1 MDNLSKGT
9 LSSKVH
15 LGSGAALEH
24 SVLFQPYQL
33 GKLRLSNRVV
43 MAPMARERAPG
54 GVMGMENAGYYRRRA
69 EAGVGLLISEGT
81 WIDHPVA
88 SDRVAVPRFYGA
100 DALAGWRSVLHEV
113 HAAGGRIFPQLHH
126 VGALRR
132 PGQNAWNPEMPP
144 LGPSG
149 LGFPEAGSRRTDQVG
164 PPMTR
169 EDIASVVRAFGKAA
183 ADAFEIGFDGVE
195 IHGAHGYLIDQFFWD
210 RTNRRTDEYGGGIR
224 ERTRLATE
232 VIRECRRCTSPDF
245 PISFRF
251 SQWKQADYEARLAND
266 PFEFETFLLPLVEAG
281 VDIFHCSTRR
291 YWESAFAGSPLTLAG
306 WTRKIT
312 DKTTIAVGSVGL
324 DRAHETKGLEA
335 QARYEAR
342 PASLERLL
350 EMLDRKEFDLAAVGR
365 AILIDPAWVHKVRV
379 GAFDELRP
387 YSTELRNIMY

>member
-1 MDNLSKGT
+1 
-9 LSSKVH
+9 
-15 LGSGAALEH
+15 
-24 SVLFQPYQL
+24 
-33 GKLRLSNRVV
+33 
-43 MAPMARERAPG
+43 
-54 GVMGMENAGYYRRRA
+54 
-69 EAGVGLLISEGT
+69 
-81 WIDHPVA
+81 
-88 SDRVAVPRFYGA
+88 
-100 DALAGWRSVLHEV
+100 
-113 HAAGGRIFPQLHH
+113 
-126 VGALRR
+126 
-132 PGQNAWNPEMPP
+132 
-144 LGPSG
+144 
-149 LGFPEAGSRRTDQVG
+149 
-164 PPMTR
+164 MTR